1 MNKYKFILQTNSSDI
16 NLYQCGVEFCA
27 PNHSQGPSAR
37 SYYLLHYIMQ
47 GTGIFEVNGKTYTL
61 NQGQAFL
68 ICPNKVS
75 FYKSDSENPWIYS
88 WVAFDGIKAKEYL
101 GNAGLSS
108 HNPIYTAL
116 NPKAVEDALL
126 EMVNQTKK
134 ENSCELRL
142 MGYMYMFLSTLIANC
157 SFKSEPIVRTKD
169 LYLQKV
175 IEYINVNSWR
185 KITISELAKYLN
197 LDRSYL
203 YSIFKQ
209 KLKMSPQEFILK
221 FKVENACEMLSNT
234 DMHIS
239 KIAQSIGYEDQLSF
253 SRIFKIKT
261 GLSPTEWRNNIK

>member
-1 MNKYKFILQTNSSDI
+1 
-16 NLYQCGVEFCA
+16 
-27 PNHSQGPSAR
+27 
-37 SYYLLHYIMQ
+37 MQ

-157 SFKSEPIVRTKD
+157 SLKSEPIVRTKD

-175 IEYINVNSWR
+175 IEYINLNSWR

-221 FKVENACEMLSNT
+221 FKIENACEMLSNT

-239 KIAQSIGYEDQLSF
+239 KISQSIGYEDQLSF

-261 GLSPTEWRNNIK
+261 GLSPTQWRNNKKIKE